1 MDCDVTAIIEELE
14 KDFTIRPYLTAL
26 EHLPAQEARLDDF
39 PDWLNENLV
48 ENLKKEGIKKLYS
61 HQAEALQA
69 INNGQNVVVV
79 TPTASGK
86 TLCYNLPVLD
96 AIIKKEQSRAIYLF
110 PTKALSQDQLG
121 ELYRLVEQLDMQ
133 IKTFTYD
140 GDTPVSARS
149 AIRKQGHIVVTN
161 PDMLHTG
168 ILPHHTKW
176 NQLFQNLKYIVMDEI
191 HIYRGVFGSHIAN
204 VIRRLKRICKFY
216 GSNPQFICCSATI
229 ANPLEFSEKIVGEKF
244 KLINKNGAPRG
255 EKYFLFYNPPVV
267 NRQLG
272 IRKSLIKETARLVS
286 KFLNYNI
293 QSIVFAR
300 SRLTTEL
307 LTSYLKDFLLK
318 NGQDRDLVRGYRG
331 GYLPNLRREIEK
343 GLKEGKIK
351 GVVSTNA
358 LELGVDIGQLD
369 ACFIAGYPGTVSS
382 TWQQAGRAGRR
393 AHSSVAILVASSVP
407 LDQYIIN
414 ASDYFFKEIPENAVI
429 DPNNLSILISHIK
442 CAAFELPFIKGE
454 EFGSEE
460 LEEILQFL
468 EDKRI
473 VHFTQNKWHW
483 MSEAY
488 PADEISLRSAS
499 TDNFAIIDTDEDQE
513 KVIGE
518 VDRESVSTTIHEGA
532 IYIHEGEQ
540 YTINRLDYDDHKA
553 YAKRVDVNYYTDAQ
567 VESHIKV
574 LDVFDGYDKENVKH
588 QYGEISITTISTM
601 YKKVKFYT
609 HENLGYGKINL
620 PAEEMHTTAYWL
632 ILSGELLNRV
642 GDKTQPGFTFDLG
655 GGLLALS
662 NVLVNVAP
670 LFIMCDPKDVR
681 AVAQIR
687 SPFTDLPTLFIY
699 DNYPGGV
706 GFSEK
711 IYESHNKIL
720 KAARELIENC
730 GCDKGCPSCVGP
742 INQVGNHGKQSA
754 LFILKEAIR

>member
-1 MDCDVTAIIEELE
+1 MSCDVKAIIQELE
-14 KDFTIRPYLTAL
+14 QDFTIRPYLTAL
-26 EHLPAQEARLDDF
+26 EHIPAEDARLDDF
-39 PDWLNENLV
+39 PDWLNKGIINQ
-48 ENLKKEGIKKLYS
+48 LKQDGINNLYS
-61 HQAEALQA
+61 HQASALHA
-69 INNGQNVVVV
+69 INMGQNVVVV

-96 AIIKKEQSRAIYLF
+96 RIIKEPESRAIYLF

-121 ELYRLVEQLDMQ
+121 ELYRIVDALDKP
-133 IKTFTYD
+133 ISTYTYD

-149 AIRKQGHIVVTN
+149 AIRNQGNIVVTN

-176 NQLFQNLKYIVMDEI
+176 HRLFQNLKYVVMDEI
-191 HIYRGVFGSHIAN
+191 HIYRGVFGSHMAN
-204 VIRRLKRICKFY
+204 VIRRLKRICEFY
-216 GSNPQFICCSATI
+216 GSIPQFICCSATI
-229 ANPLEFSEKIVGEKF
+229 ANPLELAERIAEEEFTLV
-244 KLINKNGAPRG
+244 NNNGAPKG

-272 IRKSLIKETARLVS
+272 IRKSLIKETANLVS
-286 KFLNYNI
+286 KFLNHDI

-307 LTSYLKDFLLK
+307 LTSYLKDYLDK
-318 NGQDRDLVRGYRG
+318 IGQDRDLVRGYRG

-343 GLKEGKIK
+343 GLKDGIIK

-369 ACFIAGYPGTVSS
+369 ACFIAGYPGTIAS

-393 AHSSVAILVASSVP
+393 ANSSVAVLVASSVP

-414 ASDYFFKEIPENAVI
+414 SPDYFFKENPESAVV
-429 DPNNLSILISHIK
+429 DPDNLSILISHIK
-442 CAAFELPFIKGE
+442 CAAFELPFIPGE
-454 EFGSEE
+454 EFGPEE
-460 LEEILQFL
+460 LEDILQFL
-468 EDKRI
+468 EDKGI
-473 VHFTQNKWHW
+473 IHFTRNKWHW

-488 PADEISLRSAS
+488 PADEVSLRSAS
-499 TDNFAIIDTDEDQE
+499 TENFTIIDSE
-513 KVIGE
+513 KGVNRVIGE
-518 VDRESVSTTIHEGA
+518 VDRENASTTIFEGA

-540 YTINRLDYDDHKA
+540 YTITKLDYDDYKA
-553 YAKRVDVNYYTDAQ
+553 YAKRVEVNYYTDAQ

-574 LDVFDGYDKENVKH
+574 LDVFDIYEKENVIH
-588 QYGEISITTISTM
+588 QYGEIAITTISTM

-620 PAEEMHTTAYWL
+620 PAEDMHTTAYSL
-632 ILSGELLNRV
+632 ILSETFSDLAGR
-642 GDKTQPGFTFDLG
+642 KMSSGFTFDLA

-662 NVLVNVAP
+662 NVMVNVTP
-670 LFIMCDPKDVR
+670 LFVMCDPNDIR
-681 AVAQIR
+681 AIAQIR
-687 SPFTDLPTLFIY
+687 SPFTDLPTLYIY

-711 IYESHNKIL
+711 IFELRDKIL
-720 KAARELIENC
+720 IAARELIENC
-730 GCDKGCPSCVGP
+730 GCDEGCPSCVGP
-742 INQVGNHGKQSA
+742 INQVGNQGKQSA
-754 LFILKEAIR
+754 LFILKEAIY

>member
-1 MDCDVTAIIEELE
+1 MGCDVKEIIQELE
-14 KDFTIRPYLTAL
+14 NDYTIRPYLTAL
-26 EHLPAQEARLDDF
+26 EHLPAQEARLADF
-39 PDWLNENLV
+39 PDWLDKALV
-48 ENLKKEGIKKLYS
+48 NQLQQDGITSLYA
-61 HQAEALQA
+61 HQASALEAV
-69 INNGQNVVVV
+69 NNGQNIVVV

-96 AIIKKEQSRAIYLF
+96 KIMKEPESRALYLF
-110 PTKALSQDQLG
+110 PTKALSQDQLR
-121 ELYRLVEQLDMQ
+121 ELYRLIEALDKS
-133 IKTFTYD
+133 ISTFTYD

-149 AIRKQGHIVVTN
+149 AIRNQGHIIVTN

-176 NQLFQNLKYIVMDEI
+176 YRLFQNLKYVVMDEI
-191 HIYRGVFGSHIAN
+191 HIYRGVFGSHMAN
-204 VIRRLKRICKFY
+204 VLRRLRRICEFY
-216 GSNPQFICCSATI
+216 GAKPQFICCSATI
-229 ANPLEFSEKIVGEKF
+229 ANPLELAEKITEEKF
-244 KLINKNGAPRG
+244 TLINNNGAPSG

-267 NRQLG
+267 NRPLG

-286 KFLNYNI
+286 KFLNHDI
-293 QSIVFAR
+293 QTIVFAR

-307 LTSYLKDFLLK
+307 LTSYLKDYLTK
-318 NGQDRDLVRGYRG
+318 IGQDRDLVRGYRG

-343 GLKEGKIK
+343 GLKDGLIK

-369 ACFIAGYPGTVSS
+369 ACFIAGYPGTIAS

-393 AHSSVAILVASSVP
+393 IHSSVAVLVASSIP

-414 ASDYFFKEIPENAVI
+414 SPDYFFKETPENAVI
-429 DPNNLSILISHIK
+429 DANNLSILISHIK
-442 CAAFELPFIKGE
+442 CAAFELPFRAGE
-454 EFGSEE
+454 QFGSEE

-468 EDKRI
+468 EEKGFI
-473 VHFTQNKWHW
+473 HFTQHKWHW

-499 TDNFAIIDTDEDQE
+499 PDNFAIIDLEKGE
-513 KVIGE
+513 NKVIGE
-518 VDRESVSTTIHEGA
+518 IDRESAPTTIYEGA

-540 YTINRLDYDDHKA
+540 YTITKLDYNDYKA
-553 YAKRVDVNYYTDAQ
+553 YAKKVDVNYYTDAQ

-574 LDVFDGYDKENVKH
+574 LEVFEGKEEENIKH
-588 QYGEISITTISTM
+588 QYGEIAITTISTR

-620 PAEEMHTTAYWL
+620 PAEDMHTTAYWL
-632 ILSGELLNRV
+632 ILSAAFSNLAG
-642 GDKTQPGFTFDLG
+642 GKISSGFTFDLG

-662 NVLVNVAP
+662 NIMVNVTP
-670 LFIMCDPKDVR
+670 LFIMCDPKDIR
-681 AVAQIR
+681 AVAQVR

-711 IYESHNKIL
+711 IFEFRDKIL
-720 KAARELIENC
+720 RAARDLIENC
-730 GCDKGCPSCVGP
+730 GCEEGCPSCVGP
-742 INQVGNHGKQSA
+742 INQVGSNGKQSA
-754 LFILKEAIR
+754 LFILKEAIH

>member
-121 ELYRLVEQLDMQ
+121 ELYRLVEQLDTQ

-393 AHSSVAILVASSVP
+393 THSSVAILVASSVP

>member
-1 MDCDVTAIIEELE
+1 MSCDVSEVLKELE
-14 KDFTIRPYLTAL
+14 NDFTVRPYLTAL
-26 EHLPAQEARLDDF
+26 EHLPAEEAILANF
-39 PDWLNENLV
+39 PDWLNRVLV
-48 ENLKKEGIKKLYS
+48 DNLKKDGITHLYS
-61 HQAEALQA
+61 HQASALQA
-69 INNGQNVVVV
+69 INEGKNVVTV

-96 AIIKKEQSRAIYLF
+96 TIIKKPETRAIYLF

-121 ELYRLVEQLDMQ
+121 ELYRMIEMLDEPV
-133 IKTFTYD
+133 KTFTYD

-176 NQLFQNLKYIVMDEI
+176 HQLFQNLRYIVMDEI
-191 HIYRGVFGSHIAN
+191 HIYRGVFGSHMAN
-204 VIRRLKRICKFY
+204 VIRRLKRICEFY
-216 GSNPQFICCSATI
+216 GSKPQFICCSATI

-244 KLINKNGAPRG
+244 TLIDNNGAPRG

-286 KFLNYNI
+286 KFLNHDI
-293 QSIVFAR
+293 QTIVFAR

-307 LTSYLKDFLLK
+307 LTSYLKDYLVK
-318 NGQDRDLVRGYRG
+318 IGQDRDKVRGYRG
-331 GYLPNLRREIEK
+331 GYLPDLRREIEK
-343 GLKEGKIK
+343 GLKDSIIK

-369 ACFIAGYPGTVSS
+369 ACFIAGYPGTISS

-393 AHSSVAILVASSVP
+393 SHSSVAILVASSAP
-407 LDQYIIN
+407 LDQYMIN
-414 ASDYFFKEIPENAVI
+414 APDYFFKETPESAVI

-454 EFGSEE
+454 KFGSED

-468 EDKRI
+468 EDKKM

-499 TDNFAIIDTDEDQE
+499 TENFAIIDTQE
-513 KVIGE
+513 GENKVIGE
-518 VDRESVSTTIHEGA
+518 VDRESVPTTIHEGA

-540 YTINRLDYDDHKA
+540 YTITRLDYDDYKA
-553 YAKRVDVNYYTDAQ
+553 YAKKVKVNYYTDAQ

-574 LDVFDGYDKENVKH
+574 LDIFEKQQEETINH
-588 QYGEISITTISTM
+588 QYGEIAITTISTM

-620 PAEEMHTTAYWL
+620 PAEEMHTTAYL
-632 ILSGELLNRV
+632 LVLSEEIHKYFSG
-642 GDKTQPGFTFDLG
+642 KIQSGFTFDLG

-662 NVLVNVAP
+662 NVMVNVAP
-670 LFIMCDPKDVR
+670 LFVMCDPKDIR

-711 IYESHNKIL
+711 IFELHDKIL
-720 KAARELIENC
+720 KAARDLIENC

-742 INQVGNHGKQSA
+742 INQVGVNGKQSA
-754 LFILKEAIR
+754 LLILREAIR

>member
-1 MDCDVTAIIEELE
+1 MSCDVSAIMQELE
-14 KDFTIRPYLTAL
+14 NDFTIRPYLTAL
-26 EHLPAQEARLDDF
+26 EHLPAMEARLAEF
-39 PDWLNENLV
+39 PDWLNSTLIHNLR
-48 ENLKKEGIKKLYS
+48 KDGINHLYS
-61 HQAEALQA
+61 HQASALKA
-69 INNGQNVVVV
+69 INEGNNVVTV

-96 AIIKKEQSRAIYLF
+96 TIIKNPQSRAIYLF

-121 ELYRLVEQLDMQ
+121 ELYRMIEALDKPV
-133 IKTFTYD
+133 KTFTYD

-149 AIRKQGHIVVTN
+149 SIRKQGQIVVTN

-176 NQLFQNLKYIVMDEI
+176 YQLFQNLKYIVMDEI
-191 HIYRGVFGSHIAN
+191 HIYRGVFGSHMAN
-204 VIRRLKRICKFY
+204 VIRRLKRICEFY
-216 GSNPQFICCSATI
+216 GSKPQFICCSATI

-244 KLINKNGAPRG
+244 TLINNNGAPRG

-272 IRKSLIKETARLVS
+272 IRKSLVKETARLVS
-286 KFLNYNI
+286 KFLNYDI

-307 LTSYLKDFLLK
+307 LTSYLKDYLVK
-318 NGQDRDLVRGYRG
+318 KGIDRDQVRGYRG

-369 ACFIAGYPGTVSS
+369 ACFIAGYPGTISS

-393 AHSSVAILVASSVP
+393 THSSVAILVASSVP
-407 LDQYIIN
+407 LDQYMIN
-414 ASDYFFKEIPENAVI
+414 SSDYFFKETPESAVI

-442 CAAFELPFIKGE
+442 CAAFELPFIRGE
-454 EFGSEE
+454 KFGSEE

-468 EDKRI
+468 EDKKM

-499 TDNFAIIDTDEDQE
+499 TENFAIIDSEAE
-513 KVIGE
+513 ENKVIGE
-518 VDRESVSTTIHEGA
+518 VDRESVATTIHEGA

-540 YTINRLDYDDHKA
+540 YTITRLDYEDYKA
-553 YAKRVDVNYYTDAQ
+553 YAKKVDADYYTDAQ

-574 LDVFDGYDKENVKH
+574 LDVFEGQDQVNVKH
-588 QYGEISITTISTM
+588 QHGEIAITTISTM

-620 PAEEMHTTAYWL
+620 PAEDMHTTAYWL
-632 ILSGELLNRV
+632 VLSNEFNSYSNG
-642 GDKTQPGFTFDLG
+642 KIQPGFTFDLG

-662 NVLVNVAP
+662 NVMVNVAP
-670 LFIMCDPKDVR
+670 LFIMCDPKDIR

-711 IYESHNKIL
+711 IYELHDNIL
-720 KAARELIENC
+720 KAAKDLIENC

-754 LFILKEAIR
+754 LLILKEAFR

>member
-1 MDCDVTAIIEELE
+1 MNGDISEIMQELE
-14 KDFTIRPYLTAL
+14 KDFTVRPYLTAL
-26 EHLPAQEARLDDF
+26 ERLPAREASWDEF
-39 PDWLNENLV
+39 PDWLHPSLV
-48 ENLKKEGIKKLYS
+48 RHLNKEGIDKLYA
-61 HQAEALQA
+61 HQGSALKA
-69 INNGQNVVVV
+69 VHEGKNVVVV

-96 AIIKKEQSRAIYLF
+96 RIIREPESRAIYLF

-121 ELYRLVEQLDMQ
+121 ELYRFVEALEQPV
-133 IKTFTYD
+133 KTFTYD

-176 NQLFQNLKYIVMDEI
+176 HQLFQNLKYIVMDEI
-191 HIYRGVFGSHIAN
+191 HIYRGVFGSHMAN
-204 VIRRLKRICKFY
+204 VIRRLKRICEFY
-216 GSNPQFICCSATI
+216 GSQPQFICCSATI
-229 ANPLEFSEKIVGEKF
+229 ANPLEFSEKIVEEEF
-244 KLINKNGAPRG
+244 TLIHNNGAPRG

-267 NRQLG
+267 NRELG
-272 IRKSLIKETARLVS
+272 IRKSLVKETARLVS
-286 KFLNYNI
+286 KFL
-293 QSIVFAR
+293 QHDVQTIVFAR

-307 LTSYLKDFLLK
+307 LTSYLKDFLVK
-318 NGQDRDLVRGYRG
+318 IGVERDLVRGYRG
-331 GYLPNLRREIEK
+331 GYLPDLRREIER
-343 GLKEGKIK
+343 GLKEGHIK

-369 ACFIAGYPGTVSS
+369 ACFIAGYPGTISS

-393 AHSSVAILVASSVP
+393 THSSVAVLVASSVP

-414 ASDYFFKEIPENAVI
+414 ASDYFFQETPESAVI

-442 CAAFELPFIKGE
+442 CAAFELPFVQGE
-454 EFGSEE
+454 KFGSED

-468 EDKRI
+468 EEKKI
-473 VHFTQNKWHW
+473 IHFTREKWHW

-499 TDNFAIIDTDEDQE
+499 TDNFAIIDTEGGPN

-518 VDRESVSTTIHEGA
+518 VDRESAPTTIHEGA

-540 YTINRLDYDDHKA
+540 YTITRLDYDDYKA
-553 YAKRVDVNYYTDAQ
+553 YAKKVDVNYYTDAQ

-574 LDVFDGYDKENVKH
+574 LDVFEEQDEGNVKH
-588 QYGEISITTISTM
+588 QHGEIAITTISTM

-620 PAEEMHTTAYWL
+620 PAEDMHTTAYWL
-632 ILSGELLNRV
+632 VLSEAMQHRFGE
-642 GDKTQPGFTFDLG
+642 KMQPEFRFDLG

-662 NVLVNVAP
+662 NVMVNVAP
-670 LFIMCDPKDVR
+670 LFIMCDPKDIR

-711 IYESHNKIL
+711 IYELRDKVL
-720 KAARELIENC
+720 TAARNLIENC
-730 GCDKGCPSCVGP
+730 GCEKGCPSCVGP
-742 INQVGNHGKQSA
+742 INEVGNHGKQSA
-754 LFILKEAIR
+754 LIILKEAVC

>member
-1 MDCDVTAIIEELE
+1 MDCDVTAIIQELE

-26 EHLPAQEARLDDF
+26 EHVPAQEARLDDF
-39 PDWLNENLV
+39 PDWLNDNLV

-121 ELYRLVEQLDMQ
+121 ELYRLVEQLDKQ

-191 HIYRGVFGSHIAN
+191 HIYRGVFGSHMAN

-244 KLINKNGAPRG
+244 KLVNKNGAPRG

-286 KFLNYNI
+286 KFLNYDI

-307 LTSYLKDFLLK
+307 LTSYLKDFLVK
-318 NGQDRDLVRGYRG
+318 NGQGRDLVRGYRG

-358 LELGVDIGQLD
+358 LELGIDIGQLD
-369 ACFIAGYPGTVSS
+369 ACFIAGYPGTISS

-393 AHSSVAILVASSVP
+393 THSSVAILVASSVP

-468 EDKRI
+468 VDKRI

-483 MSEAY
+483 MSESY

-499 TDNFAIIDTDEDQE
+499 TDNFAIIDTDKEQE

-540 YTINRLDYDDHKA
+540 YTISKLDYDDRKA

-574 LDVFDGYDKENVKH
+574 LDVFDGYDKENAKH

-620 PAEEMHTTAYWL
+620 PADEMHTTAYWL
-632 ILSGELLNRV
+632 ILSGELPNRV
-642 GDKTQPGFTFDLG
+642 GDKIQPEFTFDLG

-662 NVLVNVAP
+662 NVMVNVAP
-670 LFIMCDPKDVR
+670 LFIMCDPKDIR
-681 AVAQIR
+681 AVAQVR

-720 KAARELIENC
+720 KAARDLIENC

>member
-1 MDCDVTAIIEELE
+1 MDCDVSEIIQELE
-14 KDFTIRPYLTAL
+14 KDFTVRPYLTAM
-26 EHLPAQEARLDDF
+26 EHLPAQEARLDAF
-39 PDWLNENLV
+39 PDWLDGVLV
-48 ENLKKEGIKKLYS
+48 NHLKKEGIDKLYS
-61 HQAEALQA
+61 HQASALKA
-69 INNGQNVVVV
+69 VNEGKNIVVV

-96 AIIKKEQSRAIYLF
+96 SIIKKPESRAIYLF

-121 ELYRLVEQLDMQ
+121 ELYRVVETLDQ
-133 IKTFTYD
+133 PVRTFTYD

-149 AIRKQGHIVVTN
+149 SIRKQGHIVVTN

-176 NQLFQNLKYIVMDEI
+176 HQLFQNLEYIVMDEI
-191 HIYRGVFGSHIAN
+191 HIYRGVFGSHMAN
-204 VIRRLKRICKFY
+204 VIRRLKRICEFY
-216 GSNPQFICCSATI
+216 GSKPQFICCSATI

-244 KLINKNGAPRG
+244 SLIENNGAPRG

-272 IRKSLIKETARLVS
+272 IRKSLIKETARLVG
-286 KFLNYNI
+286 KFLQYDI

-307 LTSYLKDFLLK
+307 LTSYLKDFLVK
-318 NGQDRDLVRGYRG
+318 IGYDRDLVRGYRG

-351 GVVSTNA
+351 SVVSTNA

-369 ACFIAGYPGTVSS
+369 ACFIAGYPGTISS

-393 AHSSVAILVASSVP
+393 THSSVAILVASSVP
-407 LDQYIIN
+407 LDQYMIN
-414 ASDYFFKEIPENAVI
+414 ASDYFFKETPESAVI

-442 CAAFELPFIKGE
+442 CAAFELPFVQGE
-454 EFGSEE
+454 KFGSEE

-468 EDKRI
+468 EDKKI
-473 VHFTQNKWHW
+473 IHFTRNKWHW

-499 TDNFAIIDTDEDQE
+499 TENFAIVDIEAGE
-513 KVIGE
+513 NKVIGE
-518 VDRESVSTTIHEGA
+518 VDRESAPTTIHEGA

-540 YTINRLDYDDHKA
+540 YTITRLDYNDYKA
-553 YAKRVDVNYYTDAQ
+553 YAKKVDVNYYTDAQ

-574 LDVFDGYDKENVKH
+574 LDVFDGQDEQNVKH
-588 QYGEISITTISTM
+588 QHGEIAITTISTM

-620 PAEEMHTTAYWL
+620 PAEDMHTTAYWL
-632 ILSGELLNRV
+632 VLLEAIHNHVGKRV
-642 GDKTQPGFTFDLG
+642 QPGFTFDLG

-662 NVLVNVAP
+662 NVMVNVAP
-670 LFIMCDPKDVR
+670 LFIMCDPKDIR

-711 IYESHNKIL
+711 IYELRDKIL
-720 KAARELIENC
+720 RAARDLIENC

-754 LFILKEAIR
+754 LLILKEAIS

>member
-1 MDCDVTAIIEELE
+1 MSCDVSAIIQELE
-14 KDFTIRPYLTAL
+14 DDFTVRPYLTAL
-26 EHLPAQEARLDDF
+26 EHLPAKEACLAEF
-39 PDWLNENLV
+39 PDWLNSGLIDILRKDE
-48 ENLKKEGIKKLYS
+48 ISHLYS
-61 HQAEALQA
+61 HQASALKA
-69 INNGQNVVVV
+69 INEGKNVVTV

-96 AIIKKEQSRAIYLF
+96 AIIKKPESRAIYLF

-121 ELYRLVEQLDMQ
+121 ELYRMIEALDESV
-133 IKTFTYD
+133 KTFTYD

-149 AIRKQGHIVVTN
+149 SIRKQGQIVVTN

-176 NQLFQNLKYIVMDEI
+176 HQLFQNLKYIVMDEI
-191 HIYRGVFGSHIAN
+191 HIYRGVFGSHMAN
-204 VIRRLKRICKFY
+204 VIRRLKRICEFY
-216 GSNPQFICCSATI
+216 GSKPQFICCSATI

-244 KLINKNGAPRG
+244 TLINNNGAPRG

-286 KFLNYNI
+286 KFLNYDI

-307 LTSYLKDFLLK
+307 LTSYLKDYLVK
-318 NGQDRDLVRGYRG
+318 KGIDRDQVRGYRG

-369 ACFIAGYPGTVSS
+369 ACFIAGYPGTISS

-393 AHSSVAILVASSVP
+393 SHSSVAILVASSVP
-407 LDQYIIN
+407 LDQYMIN
-414 ASDYFFKEIPENAVI
+414 ASDYFFKETPESAVI

-442 CAAFELPFIKGE
+442 CAAFELPFIGGE
-454 EFGSEE
+454 KFGSEE

-468 EDKRI
+468 EDKKM

-499 TDNFAIIDTDEDQE
+499 TENFAIIDTEAE
-513 KVIGE
+513 GNKVIGE
-518 VDRESVSTTIHEGA
+518 VDRESVATTIHEGA

-540 YTINRLDYDDHKA
+540 YTITRLDYDDCKA
-553 YAKRVDVNYYTDAQ
+553 YAKKVDADYYTDAQ
-567 VESHIKV
+567 VESHIKL
-574 LDVFDGYDKENVKH
+574 LDVFEGHDQANVKH
-588 QYGEISITTISTM
+588 QHGEISITTISTM

-620 PAEEMHTTAYWL
+620 PAEDMHTTAYWL
-632 ILSGELLNRV
+632 VLSEELNHYS
-642 GDKTQPGFTFDLG
+642 GGKIQSGFTFDLG

-662 NVLVNVAP
+662 NVMVNVAP
-670 LFIMCDPKDVR
+670 LFIMCDPKDIR

-711 IYESHNKIL
+711 IYELHDKIL

-754 LFILKEAIR
+754 LLILKEAVR

>member
-1 MDCDVTAIIEELE
+1 MKCDVKAILQELE
-14 KDFTIRPYLTAL
+14 QDFTIRPYLTAL
-26 EHLPAQEARLDDF
+26 EHLPAQEARLADF
-39 PDWLNENLV
+39 PDWLQGGLIRQ
-48 ENLKKEGIKKLYS
+48 LKEDGIDHLYS
-61 HQAEALQA
+61 HQASALNA
-69 INNGQNVVVV
+69 IQEGKNVVVV

-96 AIIKKEQSRAIYLF
+96 TIIREPESRAIYLF
-110 PTKALSQDQLG
+110 PTKALAQDQLR
-121 ELYRLVEQLDMQ
+121 ELYRLVEALDKP
-133 IKTFTYD
+133 ISTFTYD

-149 AIRKQGHIVVTN
+149 SIRNQGNVIVTN

-176 NQLFQNLKYIVMDEI
+176 HRLFQNLRYIVIDEI
-191 HIYRGVFGSHIAN
+191 HIYRGVFGSHMAN
-204 VIRRLKRICKFY
+204 VLRRLKRICEFY

-229 ANPLEFSEKIVGEKF
+229 ANPRELAEKITGQKF
-244 KLINKNGAPRG
+244 TLINNNGAPSG
-255 EKYFLFYNPPVV
+255 EKYFLFYNPPVI

-286 KFLNYNI
+286 RFLNHDI
-293 QSIVFAR
+293 QTIVFAR

-307 LTSYLKDFLLK
+307 LTSYLKDYFEK
-318 NGQDRDLVRGYRG
+318 IGQGRDLVRGYRG

-343 GLKEGKIK
+343 GLKEGLIK

-369 ACFIAGYPGTVSS
+369 ACFIAGYPGTITS

-393 AHSSVAILVASSVP
+393 SHSSVAILVASSVP

-414 ASDYFFKEIPENAVI
+414 SPDYFFKETPESAVI

-442 CAAFELPFIKGE
+442 CAAFELPFLPDEK
-454 EFGSEE
+454 FGSEE
-460 LEEILQFL
+460 LEDILQFL
-468 EDKRI
+468 VDKGI
-473 VHFTQNKWHW
+473 IHFTGNKWHW

-499 TDNFAIIDTDEDQE
+499 TDNFTIIDIEEGED

-518 VDRESVSTTIHEGA
+518 VDRESAPTTIYEGA

-540 YTINRLDYDDHKA
+540 YTITRLDYDDYKA
-553 YAKRVDVNYYTDAQ
+553 YAKKIEVNYYTDAQ
-567 VESHIKV
+567 VESNIKV
-574 LDVFDGYDKENVKH
+574 LDVFGLHEEENIHH
-588 QYGEISITTISTM
+588 QHGEIAITTLSTM

-620 PAEEMHTTAYWL
+620 PAEDMHTTAYWL
-632 ILSGELLNRV
+632 VLAETFPNLV
-642 GDKTQPGFTFDLG
+642 GGRITAGAAFDLA

-662 NVLVNVAP
+662 NVMVNVVP
-670 LFIMCDPKDVR
+670 LFVMCDPNDIK
-681 AVAQIR
+681 AVVQVR
-687 SPFTDLPTLFIY
+687 SPFTDLPTIFLY

-711 IYESHNKIL
+711 IFELRNKIL
-720 KAARELIENC
+720 SAARELIENC
-730 GCDKGCPSCVGP
+730 GCDEGCPSCVGP
-742 INQVGNHGKQSA
+742 INQVGKQGKQSA
-754 LFILKEAIR
+754 LFILKEAIS

>member
-1 MDCDVTAIIEELE
+1 MDCDVSEIIQELE
-14 KDFTIRPYLTAL
+14 KDFTVRPYLTAM
-26 EHLPAQEARLDDF
+26 EHLPAQEARLDAF
-39 PDWLNENLV
+39 PDWLDGVLV
-48 ENLKKEGIKKLYS
+48 NHLKKEGIDKLYS
-61 HQAEALQA
+61 HQASALKA
-69 INNGQNVVVV
+69 VNEGKNIVVV

-96 AIIKKEQSRAIYLF
+96 SIIKKPESRAIFLF

-121 ELYRLVEQLDMQ
+121 ELYRVVETLDQ
-133 IKTFTYD
+133 PVRTFTYD

-149 AIRKQGHIVVTN
+149 SIRKQGHIVVTN

-176 NQLFQNLKYIVMDEI
+176 HQLFQNLEYIVMDEI
-191 HIYRGVFGSHIAN
+191 HIYRGVFGSHMAN
-204 VIRRLKRICKFY
+204 VIRRLKRICEFY
-216 GSNPQFICCSATI
+216 GSKPQFICCSATI

-244 KLINKNGAPRG
+244 SLIENNGAPRG

-272 IRKSLIKETARLVS
+272 IRKSLIKETARLVG
-286 KFLNYNI
+286 KFLQYDI

-307 LTSYLKDFLLK
+307 LTSYLKDFLVK
-318 NGQDRDLVRGYRG
+318 IGYDRDLVRGYRG

-351 GVVSTNA
+351 SVVSTNA

-369 ACFIAGYPGTVSS
+369 ACFIAGYPGTISS

-393 AHSSVAILVASSVP
+393 THSSVAILVASSVP
-407 LDQYIIN
+407 LDQYMIN
-414 ASDYFFKEIPENAVI
+414 ASDYFFKETPESAVI

-442 CAAFELPFIKGE
+442 CAAFELPFVQGE
-454 EFGSEE
+454 KFGSEE

-468 EDKRI
+468 EDKKI
-473 VHFTQNKWHW
+473 IHFTRNKWHW

-499 TDNFAIIDTDEDQE
+499 TENFAIVDIEAGE
-513 KVIGE
+513 NKVIGE
-518 VDRESVSTTIHEGA
+518 VDRESAPTTIHEGA

-540 YTINRLDYDDHKA
+540 YTITRLDYNDYKA
-553 YAKRVDVNYYTDAQ
+553 YAKKVDVNYYTDAQ

-574 LDVFDGYDKENVKH
+574 LDVFDGQDEQNVKH
-588 QYGEISITTISTM
+588 QHGEIAITTISTM

-620 PAEEMHTTAYWL
+620 PAEDMHTTAYWL
-632 ILSGELLNRV
+632 VLLEAIHNHVGKRV
-642 GDKTQPGFTFDLG
+642 QPGFTFDLG

-662 NVLVNVAP
+662 NVMVNVAP
-670 LFIMCDPKDVR
+670 LFIMCDPKDIR

-711 IYESHNKIL
+711 IYELRDKIL
-720 KAARELIENC
+720 RAARDLIENC

-754 LFILKEAIR
+754 LLILKEAIS

>member
-1 MDCDVTAIIEELE
+1 MSCDVSAIIQELE
-14 KDFTIRPYLTAL
+14 KDFSVRPYLTAL
-26 EHLPAQEARLDDF
+26 EHLPAQEAHLDEF
-39 PDWLNENLV
+39 PAWLDGTLV
-48 ENLKKEGIKKLYS
+48 NYLKKNGIDSLYS
-61 HQAEALQA
+61 HQASALQA
-69 INNGQNVVVV
+69 INEGKNVVVV

-86 TLCYNLPVLD
+86 TLCYNLPVLNTM
-96 AIIKKEQSRAIYLF
+96 IKESESRAIYLF

-121 ELYRLVEQLDMQ
+121 ELYRMVEALDQ
-133 IKTFTYD
+133 EVKTFTYD

-176 NQLFQNLKYIVMDEI
+176 HQLFQNLKYIVIDEI
-191 HIYRGVFGSHIAN
+191 HIYRGVFGSHMAN
-204 VIRRLKRICKFY
+204 VIRRLKRICEFY
-216 GSNPQFICCSATI
+216 GSKPQFICCSATI
-229 ANPLEFSEKIVGEKF
+229 ANPLEFSEKIVEEKF
-244 KLINKNGAPRG
+244 TLINNNGAPRG

-286 KFLNYNI
+286 KFLSYDV
-293 QSIVFAR
+293 QTIVFAR

-307 LTSYLKDFLLK
+307 LTSYLKDFLVK
-318 NGQDRDLVRGYRG
+318 IGHDRELVRGYRG

-369 ACFIAGYPGTVSS
+369 ACFIAGYPGTISS

-393 AHSSVAILVASSVP
+393 AHSSVAVMVASSVP

-414 ASDYFFKEIPENAVI
+414 APDYFFKETPESAVI

-442 CAAFELPFIKGE
+442 CAAFELPFVQE
-454 EFGSEE
+454 EKFGSEE

-468 EDKRI
+468 EDKKI
-473 VHFTQNKWHW
+473 IHFTQNKWHW

-499 TDNFAIIDTDEDQE
+499 TDNFAIIDIEAGQN

-518 VDRESVSTTIHEGA
+518 VDRESVPTTIHEGA

-540 YTINRLDYDDHKA
+540 YTITRLDYDDYKA
-553 YAKRVDVNYYTDAQ
+553 YAKKVDVNYYTDAQ
-567 VESHIKV
+567 LESHIKV
-574 LDVFDGYDKENVKH
+574 LDVFDGQDEENVKH
-588 QYGEISITTISTM
+588 QHGEIAITTISTM

-620 PAEEMHTTAYWL
+620 PAEDMHTTAYWL
-632 ILSGELLNRV
+632 VLSEAMHNRLGE
-642 GDKTQPGFTFDLG
+642 KIQPGFTFDLG

-662 NVLVNVAP
+662 NVMVNVAP
-670 LFIMCDPKDVR
+670 LFIMCDPKDIR

-711 IYESHNKIL
+711 IYELRAKIL
-720 KAARELIENC
+720 KAARGLIENC

-754 LFILKEAIR
+754 LLILKEAIR

>member
-1 MDCDVTAIIEELE
+1 MDCDVSEIIQELE
-14 KDFTIRPYLTAL
+14 KDFTVRPYLTAM
-26 EHLPAQEARLDDF
+26 EHLPAQEARLDAF
-39 PDWLNENLV
+39 PDWLDGVLV
-48 ENLKKEGIKKLYS
+48 NHLKKEGIDKLYS
-61 HQAEALQA
+61 HQASALKA
-69 INNGQNVVVV
+69 VNEGKNIVVV

-96 AIIKKEQSRAIYLF
+96 SIIKKPESRAIYLF

-121 ELYRLVEQLDMQ
+121 ELYRVVETLDQ
-133 IKTFTYD
+133 PVRTFTYD

-149 AIRKQGHIVVTN
+149 SIRKQGHIVVTN

-176 NQLFQNLKYIVMDEI
+176 HQLFQNLEYIVMDEI
-191 HIYRGVFGSHIAN
+191 HIYRGVFGSHMAN
-204 VIRRLKRICKFY
+204 VIRRLKRICEFY
-216 GSNPQFICCSATI
+216 GSKPQFICCSATI

-244 KLINKNGAPRG
+244 SLIENNGAPRG

-272 IRKSLIKETARLVS
+272 IRKSLIKETARLVG
-286 KFLNYNI
+286 KFLQYDI

-307 LTSYLKDFLLK
+307 LTSYLKDFLVK
-318 NGQDRDLVRGYRG
+318 IGYDRDLVRGYRG

-351 GVVSTNA
+351 SVVSTNA

-369 ACFIAGYPGTVSS
+369 ACFIAGYPGTISS

-393 AHSSVAILVASSVP
+393 THSSVAILVASSVP
-407 LDQYIIN
+407 LDQYMIN
-414 ASDYFFKEIPENAVI
+414 ASDYFFKETPESAVI

-442 CAAFELPFIKGE
+442 CAAFELPFVQGE
-454 EFGSEE
+454 KFGSEE

-468 EDKRI
+468 EDKKI
-473 VHFTQNKWHW
+473 IHFTRNKWHW

-499 TDNFAIIDTDEDQE
+499 TENFAIVDIEAGE
-513 KVIGE
+513 NKVIGE
-518 VDRESVSTTIHEGA
+518 VDRESAPTTIHEGA

-540 YTINRLDYDDHKA
+540 YTITRLDYNDYKA
-553 YAKRVDVNYYTDAQ
+553 YAKKVDVNYYTDAQ

-574 LDVFDGYDKENVKH
+574 LDVFDGQDEQNVKH
-588 QYGEISITTISTM
+588 QHGEIAITTISTM

-609 HENLGYGKINL
+609 HANLGYGKINL
-620 PAEEMHTTAYWL
+620 PAEDMHTTAYWL
-632 ILSGELLNRV
+632 VLLEAIHNHVGKRV
-642 GDKTQPGFTFDLG
+642 QPGFTFDLG

-662 NVLVNVAP
+662 NVMVNVAP
-670 LFIMCDPKDVR
+670 LFIMCDPKDIR

-711 IYESHNKIL
+711 IYELRDKIL
-720 KAARELIENC
+720 RAARDLIENC

-754 LFILKEAIR
+754 LLILKEAIS

>member
-1 MDCDVTAIIEELE
+1 MSCDILEIIKELE
-14 KDFTIRPYLTAL
+14 EDFTVRPYLTSL
-26 EHLPAQEARLDDF
+26 EHLPAKEACLEDF
-39 PDWLNENLV
+39 PEWLDGKLV
-48 ENLKKEGIKKLYS
+48 ENLKRDGINRLYS
-61 HQAEALQA
+61 HQASALRA
-69 INNGQNVVVV
+69 IHDGQNVVTV

-96 AIIKKEQSRAIYLF
+96 TILKKPESRAIYLF

-121 ELYRLVEQLDMQ
+121 ELYRMIEMLDKPV
-133 IKTFTYD
+133 KTFTYD

-149 AIRKQGHIVVTN
+149 SIRKQGHIVVTN

-176 NQLFQNLKYIVMDEI
+176 HQLFQNLRYIVIDEI
-191 HIYRGVFGSHIAN
+191 HIYRGVFGSHMAN
-204 VIRRLKRICKFY
+204 VIRRLKRICEFY
-216 GSNPQFICCSATI
+216 GSKPQFICCSATI
-229 ANPLEFSEKIVGEKF
+229 ANPLEFSEKIIGEKF
-244 KLINKNGAPRG
+244 TLINNNGAPRG

-286 KFLNYNI
+286 KFLNHDI

-307 LTSYLKDFLLK
+307 LTSYLKDYLVK
-318 NGQDRDLVRGYRG
+318 VGQDRDKVRGYRG
-331 GYLPNLRREIEK
+331 GYLPDLRREIEK
-343 GLKEGKIK
+343 GLKEGRIK

-369 ACFIAGYPGTVSS
+369 ACFIAGYPGTISS

-393 AHSSVAILVASSVP
+393 SHSSVAILVASSVP
-407 LDQYIIN
+407 LDQYMIN
-414 ASDYFFKEIPENAVI
+414 APDYFFKETPESAVI
-429 DPNNLSILISHIK
+429 DPNNLSILVSHIK
-442 CAAFELPFIKGE
+442 CAAFELPFIQGE
-454 EFGSEE
+454 KFGTED
-460 LEEILQFL
+460 LVEILQFL
-468 EDKRI
+468 EDKKMI
-473 VHFTQNKWHW
+473 HFTQNKWHW

-499 TDNFAIIDTDEDQE
+499 TDNFAIIDIEE
-513 KVIGE
+513 GKNKVIGE
-518 VDRESVSTTIHEGA
+518 VDRESAPTTIHEGA

-540 YTINRLDYDDHKA
+540 YTIAKLDYDDHKA
-553 YAKRVDVNYYTDAQ
+553 YAKKVNVNYYTDAQ
-567 VESHIKV
+567 IESHIKV
-574 LDVFDGYDKENVKH
+574 LDVFEKQEKENIKH
-588 QYGEISITTISTM
+588 QHGEIAITAISTM

-632 ILSGELLNRV
+632 VLSEEIHKYFSG
-642 GDKTQPGFTFDLG
+642 KIQSGFTFDLG

-662 NVLVNVAP
+662 NVMVNVAP
-670 LFIMCDPKDVR
+670 LFIMCDPKDIR

-711 IYESHNKIL
+711 IYELHGKIL
-720 KAARELIENC
+720 KAARDLIENC
-730 GCDKGCPSCVGP
+730 GCEEGCPSCVGP
-742 INQVGNHGKQSA
+742 INQVGINGKQSA
-754 LFILKEAIR
+754 LLILREAIR

>member
-1 MDCDVTAIIEELE
+1 MDCDVSEIIQELE
-14 KDFTIRPYLTAL
+14 KDFTVRPYLTAM
-26 EHLPAQEARLDDF
+26 EHLPAQEARLDAF
-39 PDWLNENLV
+39 PDWLDGVLV
-48 ENLKKEGIKKLYS
+48 NHLKKEGIDKLYS
-61 HQAEALQA
+61 HQASALKA
-69 INNGQNVVVV
+69 VNEGKNIVVV

-96 AIIKKEQSRAIYLF
+96 SIIKKPESRAIFLF

-121 ELYRLVEQLDMQ
+121 ELYRVVETLDQ
-133 IKTFTYD
+133 PVRTFTYD

-149 AIRKQGHIVVTN
+149 SIRKQGHIVVTN

-176 NQLFQNLKYIVMDEI
+176 HQLFQNLEYIVMDEI
-191 HIYRGVFGSHIAN
+191 HIYRGVFGSHMAN
-204 VIRRLKRICKFY
+204 VIRRLKRICEFY
-216 GSNPQFICCSATI
+216 GSKPQFICCSATI

-244 KLINKNGAPRG
+244 SLIENNGAPRG

-272 IRKSLIKETARLVS
+272 IRKSLIKETARLVG
-286 KFLNYNI
+286 KFLQYDI
-293 QSIVFAR
+293 QSTVFAR

-307 LTSYLKDFLLK
+307 LTSYLKDFLVK
-318 NGQDRDLVRGYRG
+318 IGYDRDLVRGYRG

-351 GVVSTNA
+351 SVVSTNA

-369 ACFIAGYPGTVSS
+369 ACFIAGYPGTISS

-393 AHSSVAILVASSVP
+393 THSSVAILVASSVP
-407 LDQYIIN
+407 LDQYMIN
-414 ASDYFFKEIPENAVI
+414 ASDYFFKETPESAVI

-442 CAAFELPFIKGE
+442 CAAFELPFVQGE
-454 EFGSEE
+454 KFGSEE

-468 EDKRI
+468 EDKKI
-473 VHFTQNKWHW
+473 IHFTRNKWHW

-499 TDNFAIIDTDEDQE
+499 TENFAIVDIEAGE
-513 KVIGE
+513 NKVIGE
-518 VDRESVSTTIHEGA
+518 VDRESAPTTIHEGA

-540 YTINRLDYDDHKA
+540 YTITRLDYNDYKA
-553 YAKRVDVNYYTDAQ
+553 YAKKVDVNYYTDAQ

-574 LDVFDGYDKENVKH
+574 LDVFDGQDEQNVKH
-588 QYGEISITTISTM
+588 QHGEIAITTISTM

-620 PAEEMHTTAYWL
+620 PAEDMHTTAYWL
-632 ILSGELLNRV
+632 VLLEAIHNHVGKRV
-642 GDKTQPGFTFDLG
+642 QPGFTFDLG

-662 NVLVNVAP
+662 NVMVNVAP
-670 LFIMCDPKDVR
+670 LFIMCDPKDIR

-711 IYESHNKIL
+711 IYELRDKIL
-720 KAARELIENC
+720 RAARDLIENC

-754 LFILKEAIR
+754 LLILKEAIS

>member
-1 MDCDVTAIIEELE
+1 MSCDVSVIIQELE
-14 KDFTIRPYLTAL
+14 NDFTIRPYLTAL
-26 EHLPAQEARLDDF
+26 EHLPAQEACLDEF
-39 PDWLNENLV
+39 PNWLDSALIEQ
-48 ENLKKEGIKKLYS
+48 LKKDGIHHLYS
-61 HQAEALQA
+61 HQASALKM
-69 INNGQNVVVV
+69 IREGKNVVVV

-96 AIIKKEQSRAIYLF
+96 AMIKEPSSRAIYLF

-121 ELYRLVEQLDMQ
+121 ELYRMIEALEQPV
-133 IKTFTYD
+133 KTFTYD

-149 AIRKQGHIVVTN
+149 AIRNQGHIIVTN

-176 NQLFQNLKYIVMDEI
+176 HQLFQNLKYVVMDEI
-191 HIYRGVFGSHIAN
+191 HIYRGVFGSHMAN
-204 VIRRLKRICKFY
+204 VIRRLKRICEFY
-216 GSNPQFICCSATI
+216 GSKPQFICCSATI
-229 ANPLEFSEKIVGEKF
+229 ANPLEFSEKMIEEEFALVD
-244 KLINKNGAPRG
+244 NNGAPRG

-286 KFLNYNI
+286 KFLNYDI
-293 QSIVFAR
+293 QTIVFAR
-300 SRLTTEL
+300 SRLTTEV
-307 LTSYLKDFLLK
+307 LTSYLKDYLVKAGF
-318 NGQDRDLVRGYRG
+318 DRDLVRGYRG

-343 GLKEGKIK
+343 GLKEGVIK

-369 ACFIAGYPGTVSS
+369 ACFISGYPGTISS

-393 AHSSVAILVASSVP
+393 THSSVAVLVASSVP
-407 LDQYIIN
+407 LDQYMIN
-414 ASDYFFKEIPENAVI
+414 EPNYFFKESPESAVI

-442 CAAFELPFIKGE
+442 CAAFELPFVSGE
-454 EFGSEE
+454 KFGSEE

-468 EDKRI
+468 EDKKMI
-473 VHFTQNKWHW
+473 HFTQNKWHW

-488 PADEISLRSAS
+488 PADEISLRSA
-499 TDNFAIIDTDEDQE
+499 TTENFAIIDTEEDKD

-518 VDRESVSTTIHEGA
+518 VDRESAPTTIHEGA

-540 YTINRLDYDDHKA
+540 YTITRLDYDDYKA
-553 YAKRVDVNYYTDAQ
+553 YAKKVDVNYYTDAQ
-567 VESHIKV
+567 VESHIKI
-574 LDVFDGYDKENVKH
+574 LDVFDLQEEENVHH
-588 QYGEISITTISTM
+588 QYGEVVITTISTM

-620 PAEEMHTTAYWL
+620 PAEDMHTTAYWL
-632 ILSGELLNRV
+632 ILSEAFQNL
-642 GDKTQPGFTFDLG
+642 PGSKIQSGFRFDLG

-662 NVLVNVAP
+662 NVIVNVAP
-670 LFIMCDPKDVR
+670 LFIMCDPKDIR

-687 SPFTDLPTLFIY
+687 SPFTDLPTLFVY

-711 IYESHNKIL
+711 IFELHDKIL
-720 KAARELIENC
+720 QAARDLIENC
-730 GCDKGCPSCVGP
+730 GCDAGCPSCVGP
-742 INQVGNHGKQSA
+742 INQVGNQGKQSA
-754 LFILKEAIR
+754 LFILKEVIR

>member
-1 MDCDVTAIIEELE
+1 
-14 KDFTIRPYLTAL
+14 
-26 EHLPAQEARLDDF
+26 
-39 PDWLNENLV
+39 
-48 ENLKKEGIKKLYS
+48 
-61 HQAEALQA
+61 
-69 INNGQNVVVV
+69 
-79 TPTASGK
+79 PTASGK

-96 AIIKKEQSRAIYLF
+96 AILKKPESRAIYLF

-121 ELYRLVEQLDMQ
+121 ELYHLIEAVDKPV
-133 IKTFTYD
+133 KTFTYD

-149 AIRKQGHIVVTN
+149 AIRKQGNIIVTN

-176 NQLFQNLKYIVMDEI
+176 YQLFQNLKYIVIDEI
-191 HIYRGVFGSHIAN
+191 HIYRGVFGSHMAN
-204 VIRRLKRICKFY
+204 VIRRLKRICEFY
-216 GSNPQFICCSATI
+216 GSKPQFICCSATI

-244 KLINKNGAPRG
+244 TLINNNGAPRG

-286 KFLNYNI
+286 KFLNYDI
-293 QSIVFAR
+293 QTIVFAR

-307 LTSYLKDFLLK
+307 LTSYLKDYLV
-318 NGQDRDLVRGYRG
+318 NIGQDRDKVRGYRG

-343 GLKEGKIK
+343 GLKDGKIK

-369 ACFIAGYPGTVSS
+369 ACFIAGYPGTISS
-382 TWQQAGRAGRR
+382 AWQQAGRAGRR
-393 AHSSVAILVASSVP
+393 SHSSVAILVASSVP
-407 LDQYIIN
+407 LDQYMIN
-414 ASDYFFKEIPENAVI
+414 SSDYFFKETPESAVI

-454 EFGSEE
+454 KFGSED

-468 EDKRI
+468 EDKKI
-473 VHFTQNKWHW
+473 IHFTQNKWHW

-488 PADEISLRSAS
+488 PADEVSLRSAS
-499 TDNFAIIDTDEDQE
+499 TENFAIIDLEATEN

-518 VDRESVSTTIHEGA
+518 VDRESVPTTIHEGA

-540 YTINRLDYDDHKA
+540 YAITRLDYDDHKA
-553 YAKRVDVNYYTDAQ
+553 YAKKVDVNYYTDAQ

-574 LDVFDGYDKENVKH
+574 LDVFEGQQEGNVKH
-588 QYGEISITTISTM
+588 QHGEIAITTISTM

-620 PAEEMHTTAYWL
+620 PAEDMHTTAYWL
-632 ILSGELLNRV
+632 ILSEDIQNLYG
-642 GDKTQPGFTFDLG
+642 KIQPGFSFDLG

-662 NVLVNVAP
+662 NVMVNVAP
-670 LFIMCDPKDVR
+670 LFIMCDPKDIQ

-711 IYESHNKIL
+711 IYELRNKIL
-720 KAARELIENC
+720 EAARDLIENC
-730 GCDKGCPSCVGP
+730 GCDEGCPSCVGP
-742 INQVGNHGKQSA
+742 INQVGNNGKQSA
-754 LFILKEAIR
+754 LLILKEAIR